1 MGLELAGVPHR
12 KGGVLAAMEHL
23 EERSRAASGVRRAA

>member
-12 KGGVLAAMEHL
+12 KGGVLHAL
-23 EERSRAASGVRRAA
+23 EYLAQRAAQARGERRAA